1 MEIISGYRGEPHIK
15 SQHDRNAYIAI
26 FGGAVYILKD
36 IDSEMEATV
45 VSANE
50 IEIADGMLV
59 AEGCTACIEHGTTDS
74 VAIDNGSQGMQRIDL
89 IVARYTRNSGTAVE
103 DMQLAVI
110 KGTASATDPA
120 VPAHTTGL
128 IADGDTLVEFPLY
141 RVNING
147 ISITSVERLV
157 EVTSVSALIAGIQ
170 NKIGSV
176 AMGTTATTVTGAI
189 KEHEDQITEL
199 QGTVNS
205 QLFKTR
211 MLVWDNVSINADWY
225 YQNLAYNVSLSGY
238 KAVGIIGFGAY
249 PASSGGVNANW
260 CLFQKCLISVSGAN
274 DLLDIY
280 VWNQNKTA
288 AAKVKIYVRVL
299 YVKTGL
305 VS

>member
-1 MEIISGYRGEPHIK
+1 MEIITGYRGEPHVT
-15 SQHDRNAYIAI
+15 SQQERNAYIAI

-36 IDSEMEATV
+36 IDSELTPTV
-45 VSANE
+45 VSANLVE
-50 IEIADGMLV
+50 ISDGMLV
-59 AEGCTACIEHGTTDS
+59 AEGCTACIERGTSDS
-74 VAIDNGSQGMQRIDL
+74 LTIDNGTQGQSRIDL
-89 IVARYTRNSGTAVE
+89 IVARYTRNAGTAVE

-110 KGTASATDPA
+110 KGTPSANDPA
-120 VPAHTTGL
+120 VPSHTTGL

-141 RVNING
+141 RVNISG

-157 EVTSVSALIAGIQ
+157 PVTSVSDLITGMQ
-170 NKIGSV
+170 NKIGTTS
-176 AMGTTATTVTGAI
+176 MGTTATTLTGAI
-189 KEHEDQITEL
+189 REHETDITAL
-199 QGTVNS
+199 QGTVNN

-211 MLVWDNVSINADWY
+211 MLVWDNISINADWY

-280 VWNQNKTA
+280 VWNQNKNA

-299 YVKTGL
+299 YVKNEL